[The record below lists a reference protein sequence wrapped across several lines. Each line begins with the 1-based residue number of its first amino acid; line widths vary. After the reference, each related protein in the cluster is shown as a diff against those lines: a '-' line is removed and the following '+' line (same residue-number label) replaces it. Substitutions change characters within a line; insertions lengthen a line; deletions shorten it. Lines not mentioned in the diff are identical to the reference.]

1 MVRMMCM
8 FLFFVVRMFP
18 MFTGAVTVRT
28 FRAVRRIMPMCI
40 AVFAVRTVDMLR
52 AAVRVAVRVRMDD
65 LCIRKEFLPAGTLGE
80 TQHAVRV
87 RSRLFDIMGDHE
99 DRDFL
104 IDIQMVQ
111 DVKETVHR
119 LGVDTDGRLI
129 EDQDPPRGHGQA
141 SRAAA
146 VLRKARRSGTSAY
159 QACPP
164 VSALPPPFSYALFP
178 GIFRI
183 RSSYT
188 VRS

>member
-1 MVRMMCM
+1 MCM

-65 LCIRKEFLPAGTLGE
+65 FCIRKEFLPAGTLGE

-129 EDQDPPRGHGQA
+129 EDQD
-141 SRAAA
+141 
-146 VLRKARRSGTSAY
+146 LRILK
-159 QACPP
+159 
-164 VSALPPPFSYALFP
+164 LFCVFT
-178 GIFRI
+178 I
-183 RSSYT
+183 
-188 VRS
+188 